1 MSKSTVLLTLG
12 QHEEGEPREEEVRKK
27 RFWLN
32 QGQ

>member
-12 QHEEGEPREEEVRKK
+12 QHESEPEEELVRKK
-27 RFWLN
+27 RFWLS